1 MCLKNFSEI
10 TKDLFH
16 TPKTSKTQEI
26 TGDDF
31 VLIRFSAKKAEVLS
45 VGQVEEKEAFTWEMK
60 FMWRHV
66 EALQFVF
73 SDKGNMSEIEREDTV
88 AKLPQPIPS
97 GLCAIQ
103 L

>member
-45 VGQVEEKEAFTWEMK
+45 VGQVEEKEAFT
-60 FMWRHV
+60 
-66 EALQFVF
+66 
-73 SDKGNMSEIEREDTV
+73 
-88 AKLPQPIPS
+88 
-97 GLCAIQ
+97 
-103 L
+103 